1 MTKSTVDLKALL
13 KNMTLEQKIGQLIQL
28 NANFFT
34 KSESEITGPVEWF
47 GVGEGKLRLIG
58 STLNFQGADEMKT
71 IQDKHLAEDPNNIP
85 MVFMMDVIHGFR
97 TIYPIPLA
105 LGCSFD
111 PELVADCSRMA
122 AKEASAGGVQV
133 TFTPMVDYVRD
144 ARWGRV
150 METCGEDPYLN
161 SVMGATQ
168 VKAFQGDD
176 MADPDHV
183 ATCVKH
189 FAAYGGAEAGRD
201 YNTVELSEHILREFY
216 FPAYKA
222 CLDAGSP
229 MVMPSFNNLNGVPSV
244 ANKWLMNK
252 ILRQE
257 WGFDGVV
264 ISDYAAVNELCGH
277 AHSVAENLKQAA
289 KLAFECGC
297 DIEMMSPGY
306 SRYLQELVEQGTVTE
321 EQVDRAVMR
330 VLELKRDLGLF
341 EDAYH
346 GASAEKEMA
355 LAVCPE
361 HRAIARRA
369 AEESAV
375 LLKNNGVLPLST
387 DIKTVAII
395 GPFADNNQIKGFWSC
410 NGRDEDCVTVKE
422 GVQALL
428 PNAEILVARGC
439 SEVWNDYSTDGFAEA
454 IETAKR
460 ADAVILCVG
469 ENQAYSGEGNCRTDL
484 RLPGVQSALV
494 KEICAANANT
504 AVVLFNGRP
513 LVLSD
518 INDVCPAILDMWFP
532 GSEGGSAA
540 ANLLFGKVNP
550 SGKLS
555 MSFPKAVGQCPIY
568 YNRTMTGRPKSKG
581 EDVHQPYSSNYIDC
595 GNLPLY
601 FFGEGRSYTTFEY
614 ESMTLDRKEMTAD
627 QTITVTVT
635 LRNAGERTGKETVQL
650 YLRDMASSTV
660 RPIQELIAFEKVEL
674 AAGETKTVTF
684 TVKESMLRLWNTEN
698 EFVSEKGTFRIS
710 VGYADHMAFTEEFKL
725 V

>member
-13 KNMTLEQKIGQLIQL
+13 EKMTLEQKIGQLIQL
-28 NANFFT
+28 NASFFT
-34 KSESEITGPVEWF
+34 KSESEITGPVAWF
-47 GVGEGKLRLIG
+47 GVGDGKLCTIG

-71 IQDKHLAEDPNNIP
+71 IQDKHLSEDPNKIP

-150 METCGEDPYLN
+150 MESCGEDPYLN

-229 MVMPSFNNLNGVPSV
+229 MIMPSFNNLNGVPSV

-252 ILRQE
+252 ILRKE
-257 WGFDGVV
+257 WGFDGIV
-264 ISDYAAVNELCGH
+264 ISDYAAVNELCRHG
-277 AHSVAENLKQAA
+277 VAEDLKQGAR
-289 KLAFECGC
+289 LAMECEC

-306 SRYLQELVEQGTVTE
+306 SRYLQELVEEGVVSE
-321 EQVDRAVMR
+321 EQIDRAVMR

-341 EDAYH
+341 EDPYH

-369 AEESAV
+369 AEQSAV
-375 LLKNNGVLPLST
+375 LLKNDGVLPLSA

-395 GPFADNNQIKGFWSC
+395 GPFADNHEIKGFWSC
-410 NGRDEDCVTVKE
+410 NGRDEDCVTVRE

-439 SEVWNDYSTDGFAEA
+439 SEIWSDCSTDGFAEA
-454 IETAKR
+454 IDMAGR

-469 ENQAYSGEGNCRTDL
+469 ENQKYSGEGNCRTDL
-484 RLPGVQSALV
+484 CLPGVQSELV
-494 KEICAANANT
+494 RQVCAANANT

-518 INDVCPAILDMWFP
+518 INDACPAILEMWFP
-532 GSEGGSAA
+532 GSEGGTAVA
-540 ANLLFGKVNP
+540 ELLFGKVNP

-568 YNRTMTGRPKSKG
+568 YNRTMTGRPKSKP
-581 EDVHQPYSSNYIDC
+581 ENEHQPYSSNYIDC

-601 FFGEGRSYTTFEY
+601 FFGEGLSYTKFEY

-627 QTITVTVT
+627 ETVTVTVT
-635 LRNAGERTGKETVQL
+635 LRNAGERAGKETVQL
-650 YLRDMASSTV
+650 YLRDMVSSTV
-660 RPIQELIAFEKVEL
+660 RPIQELVAFEKIEL
-674 AAGETKTVTF
+674 AAGETRTVTF
-684 TVKESMLRLWNTEN
+684 KVTEPMLRLWNPDN
-698 EFVSEKGTFRIS
+698 EFVSEKGTFRLS
-710 VGYADHMAFTEEFKL
+710 VGYADHMTFTEELRL

>member
-1 MTKSTVDLKALL
+1 MKKSTVDLKKLL
-13 KNMTLEQKIGQLIQL
+13 ENMTLDQKIGQMVQL
-28 NANFFT
+28 NASFFT
-34 KSESEITGPVEWF
+34 KSESEITGPIQWF
-47 GVGEGKLRLIG
+47 GMGEGRLRTVG
-58 STLNFQGADEMKT
+58 SALNFQGADEMRA
-71 IQDKHLAEDPNNIP
+71 IQDKHLADDPNNIP
-85 MVFMMDVIHGFR
+85 MIFMMDVIHGFR
-97 TIYPIPLA
+97 TIYPIPLG

-111 PELVADCSRMA
+111 PSLVADCSRMA
-122 AKEASAGGVQV
+122 AKEASAGGVQL

-161 SVMGATQ
+161 SVMGAVQ

-176 MADPDHV
+176 MSDPDHV

-229 MVMPSFNNLNGVPSV
+229 MIMPSFNNLNGVPSV

-252 ILRQE
+252 ILREE
-257 WGFDGVV
+257 WGFDGLV

-277 AHSVAENLKQAA
+277 AHSIAENLKQAA
-289 KLAFECGC
+289 KLAIDCQC
-297 DIEMMSPGY
+297 DIEMMSPAY
-306 SRYLQELVEQGTVTE
+306 SRYLAELVEEGVVS
-321 EQVDRAVMR
+321 EQQIDRAVMR
-330 VLELKRDLGLF
+330 ILELKRDLGLF
-341 EDAYH
+341 EDPYH
-346 GASAEKEMA
+346 GASAEREMA

-375 LLKNNGVLPLST
+375 LLKNEGVLPFSE
-387 DIKTVAII
+387 DVKTVALI
-395 GPFADNNQIKGFWSC
+395 GPFADNHEIKGFWSC

-422 GVQALL
+422 GVKALM

-439 SEVWNDYSTDGFAEA
+439 SELLGDCSTDGFAEA
-454 IETAKR
+454 VEIAKR

-469 ENQAYSGEGNCRTDL
+469 ENQKYSGEGNSRVDL
-484 RLPGVQSALV
+484 TLTGMQSELV
-494 KEICAANANT
+494 KEVCAVNANT

-518 INDVCPAILDMWFP
+518 INDVCPAILEMWFP
-532 GSEGGSAA
+532 GSEGGTAV

-550 SGKLS
+550 SGKLT

-568 YNRTMTGRPKSKG
+568 YNRTVTGRPKSKG
-581 EDVHQPYSSNYIDC
+581 EDVHQPYSSNYLDC

-601 FFGEGRSYTTFEY
+601 FFGEGLSYTTFEY

-627 QTITVTVT
+627 ESITVSVT
-635 LRNAGERTGKETVQL
+635 LRNAGERAGKETVQL
-650 YLRDMASSTV
+650 YLRDVVSSTV
-660 RPIQELIAFEKVEL
+660 RPIQELVAFEKVEL
-674 AAGETKTVTF
+674 AAGESKTLTF
-684 TVKESMLRLWNTEN
+684 EIKEPMLRLWNTEN
-698 EFVSEKGTFRIS
+698 EFVSEKGAFRIS
-710 VGYADHMAFTEEFKL
+710 VGYADHMVFTEEFKL